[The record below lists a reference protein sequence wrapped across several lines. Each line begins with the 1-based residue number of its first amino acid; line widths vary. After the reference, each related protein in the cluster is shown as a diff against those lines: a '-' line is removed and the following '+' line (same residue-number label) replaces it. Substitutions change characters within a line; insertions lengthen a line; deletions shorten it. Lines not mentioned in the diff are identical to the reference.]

1 MNTQLTVIQ
10 PNAVTNARY
19 DYTQMQKDFMYHY
32 IEAMNK
38 HMTKEKVL
46 QTDIFG
52 GIAIELDLKDICKA
66 NNHTKMLNAIK
77 DLQKRPIS
85 YHYNKNN
92 EIYDVSA
99 VLVAAVIHKRNTG
112 KITIK
117 TTEESLPYIMWLGEG
132 FTAFNKAVAL
142 SLPSLYA
149 KRLYEICC
157 RWKDK
162 GFCRMPIK
170 EFRQMMNIEDKYKQ
184 ICEMRENVLDVAQKM
199 MDEQADV
206 KFTYELRRENGS
218 RSFNWLELRIDSRYE
233 DDKKTAE
240 HYQKVYTFLYA
251 HYRDSRAFD
260 IVELLSHKFEL
271 KKAAERF
278 GRLQKDINTGKVK
291 PHGILAYISTVL
303 YNEFE
308 IPDALTGRGKA
319 KANKQKAAEIIM
331 KAVEERKRKEAE
343 KKAIEDA
350 KKPDPKQIIMNLFGA
365 DEKKRTNEKSGVKS
379 MNDLLRK

>member
-1 MNTQLTVIQ
+1 
-10 PNAVTNARY
+10 
-19 DYTQMQKDFMYHY
+19 
-32 IEAMNK
+32 
-38 HMTKEKVL
+38 
-46 QTDIFG
+46 
-52 GIAIELDLKDICKA
+52 
-66 NNHTKMLNAIK
+66 MLNAIK

-85 YHYNKNN
+85 YHYNRNN

-162 GFCRMPIK
+162 GFCRMPVK

-199 MDEQADV
+199 MDETADV

-233 DDKKTAE
+233 TDKKTAE
-240 HYQKVYTFLYA
+240 LYQKVYTFIYMC
-251 HYRDSRAFD
+251 YRDSRAFD
-260 IVELLSHKFEL
+260 ITELLAHRFEL

-278 GRLQKDINTGKVK
+278 GRMQKDINTGKIK
-291 PHGILAYISTVL
+291 PHGMQAYISTVL
-303 YNEFE
+303 LKEFE
-308 IPDALTGRGKA
+308 IPDAMTGRGKA
-319 KANKQKAAEIIM
+319 KADREKAAEIII

-350 KKPDPKQIIMNLFGA
+350 KKPDPKQIIMNLFSA
-365 DEKKRTNEKSGVKS
+365 DDQKRTNEKSGVKS